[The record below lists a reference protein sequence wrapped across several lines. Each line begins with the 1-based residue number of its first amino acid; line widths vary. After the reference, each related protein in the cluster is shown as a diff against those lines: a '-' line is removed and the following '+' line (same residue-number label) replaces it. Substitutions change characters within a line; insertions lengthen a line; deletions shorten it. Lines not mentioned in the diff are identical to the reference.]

1 MAQCGGIS
9 SGPLQTQLCSLLR
22 IIMYCIRGRGWVLLM
37 LLLIACLV
45 PCLFVDVSWDE
56 VQSTAVITEEYII
69 KC

>member
-1 MAQCGGIS
+1 MI
-9 SGPLQTQLCSLLR
+9 
-22 IIMYCIRGRGWVLLM
+22 YCILGRGWVLLL
-37 LLLIACLV
+37 LLLIACLA